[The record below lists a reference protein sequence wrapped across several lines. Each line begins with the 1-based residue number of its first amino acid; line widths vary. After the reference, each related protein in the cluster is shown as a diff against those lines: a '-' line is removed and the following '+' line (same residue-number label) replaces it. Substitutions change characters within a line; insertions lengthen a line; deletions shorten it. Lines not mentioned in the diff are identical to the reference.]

1 MICDALIGAGCG
13 ELPKGM
19 LNSISYRSTI
29 APICWAL
36 LLIGAAQVSCPAML
50 LANDFTARRLG
61 VSREPSAMGRLE
73 EVLAQSLSDPLAAP
87 LLPAVPGGAHMPLPP
102 APLRAP
108 VTKTPEPV
116 IDGANLVDGT
126 GKYSGMIL
134 IPAGP
139 FEMGS
144 PEGEGRPDER
154 PQHQVFVKDFYIA
167 KQAVTVQDYCRFLK
181 FKGENSREGSPRIK
195 LDSPDCPVVKSGNS
209 YRPKDGF
216 ADKPMVCV
224 SWYGAMEYA
233 EWVGGRLPTAAEREK
248 AALLT
253 TPHPPKDRLVFHQSE
268 GIAQVSMAPA
278 GVRGVSGMFGAVWE
292 WCSDW
297 YSRDYYSQSQAS
309 NPTGPALGEEKEI
322 RGGSWVSPE
331 ASWRIRNRY
340 KASPR
345 GYFRTVGFRIVKD

>member
-1 MICDALIGAGCG
+1 
-13 ELPKGM
+13 
-19 LNSISYRSTI
+19 
-29 APICWAL
+29 
-36 LLIGAAQVSCPAML
+36 
-50 LANDFTARRLG
+50 
-61 VSREPSAMGRLE
+61 
-73 EVLAQSLSDPLAAP
+73 
-87 LLPAVPGGAHMPLPP
+87 MPLPP

-224 SWYGAMEYA
+224 SWYGAIEYA
-233 EWVGGRLPTAAEREK
+233 EWVGGRLPTAADARK
-248 AALLT
+248 
-253 TPHPPKDRLVFHQSE
+253 
-268 GIAQVSMAPA
+268 
-278 GVRGVSGMFGAVWE
+278 
-292 WCSDW
+292 
-297 YSRDYYSQSQAS
+297 
-309 NPTGPALGEEKEI
+309 
-322 RGGSWVSPE
+322 
-331 ASWRIRNRY
+331 
-340 KASPR
+340 PR
-345 GYFRTVGFRIVKD
+345 C